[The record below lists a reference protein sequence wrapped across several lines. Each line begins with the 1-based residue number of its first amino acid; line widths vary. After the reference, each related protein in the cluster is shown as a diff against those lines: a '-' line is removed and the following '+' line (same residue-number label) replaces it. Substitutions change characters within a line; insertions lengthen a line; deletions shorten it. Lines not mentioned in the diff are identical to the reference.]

1 MGKVVSNEAFVRA
14 ARGMQRR
21 GGRVVFTN
29 GIFDI
34 LHYGHVSY
42 LQKARRLGDMLL
54 VAVNTDRSTR
64 RLKGPSRPLVPA
76 ADRVRVLAA
85 LECVDFVTAFDTDTP
100 EQLMK
105 RVQPDV
111 LVKGADYK
119 LNEILGGK
127 EVKARGGRVVRIPLS
142 KGRSTTN
149 LVKKIRKS

>member
-1 MGKVVSNEAFVRA
+1 MGKVVSNESFVRA
-14 ARGMQRR
+14 ARKMQRQ

-29 GIFDI
+29 GIFDL

-42 LQKARRLGDMLL
+42 LQKARRLGDLLL

-76 ADRVRVLAA
+76 SDRVRVLAA

-100 EQLMK
+100 ERLIE
-105 RVQPDV
+105 RVKPDV

-119 LNEILGGK
+119 VADIAGGSG
-127 EVKARGGRVVRIPLS
+127 VKSRGGRVVRIPLS
-142 KGRSTTN
+142 KGRSTSSM
-149 LVKKIRKS
+149 VAKIRKT